1 MKAKIVIPLF
11 QGATYIH
18 DCLQSL
24 QEQIALADVVVVNNG
39 STDAGPAIVR
49 ETFPAVTLIDVPR
62 QLGFAGAVNTGI
74 RAALAAEPRP
84 EVVIALNQ
92 DTVVDPHWLKE
103 ILAPFVEPTIGL
115 VGSLARFPDGQIQH
129 AGGTL
134 IEPLW
139 YGRNRQALTE
149 DTPLDYLA
157 GLALGMRVAMLEQ
170 IGLFDEAFFPAYF
183 EDVDLCLRAKTAG
196 WRLELADTA
205 TLVHHEGALQQQGRR
220 HTSIIERQR
229 WRLLLKHR
237 SPDEL
242 HQLVFPSEQVQLYER
257 ASLGMSDILRSAYG
271 HALLMLPMIARQRG
285 WRTADT
291 ESIQAQLVALR
302 NESITI
308 ERTTRVADLQSALQ
322 THLGPVRGLLPAGE
336 QVGSGVPVDNSHHL
350 DTDMQFDPHPE
361 MQAESPTTQ
370 QVSVAQRKP
379 FTPGKRPPVA
389 IVVLTWNGL
398 TVTQRCFAS
407 LRAKTRHV
415 LYRLIVVDNGSTD
428 GTVEW
433 LRDQPDVTL
442 IANSDNRGFAA
453 GVNQGI
459 AAAPPDHD
467 VLLLNND
474 TEIIEETWLDHLRTV
489 ANDHPDYGIV
499 GCLLLFPNGLL
510 QHAGTYMPQHNFWGY
525 QIGGGEPFIGQYP
538 GIREVEGV
546 TGACMYIRRDVI
558 ETIGGLDETY
568 FSYYEDTDY
577 CLRALQAGF
586 KVVCTG
592 GAKVIH
598 HENSSTRLNNADWWR
613 MFSHGQ
619 RVFLNKWRDYFQN
632 QRYRRG
638 LVWHSLI
645 AHATGYATS
654 SREFVRELD
663 RRGVDVHL
671 ACIFGTDYTEPPTG
685 DPRLDQ
691 LRNRP
696 KDTSLPQVVYSQG
709 DAFIKN
715 SGRYRIGFTMLES
728 DTLPADWVYQAN
740 QMDEVWVPSHFT
752 RDVFVSS
759 GVRRPIYVIPLG
771 FNPNYFHPHIQ
782 GNKPANVFVF
792 LSIFEWI
799 ERKAPE
805 LLLQAY
811 VSEFTRSDDVVL
823 VLKVFNHDPRLNV
836 QQQIHELTN
845 RPNAP
850 RIVVLLNQEIA
861 EHQMGGLYRSADC
874 FVLPTRGEGWGM
886 PILEAMACGL
896 PVIATD
902 WGAQR
907 EFFNDQL
914 GYPLRVRQ
922 LIPAV
927 ARSPYYAGSRWAD
940 PDIDH
945 LRYLMRYVYEH
956 PTEAQAIGL
965 RAAAVVHQ
973 QWTWER
979 AVDRMMERLET
990 IDP

>member
-1 MKAKIVIPLF
+1 MNTKIVIPLF
-11 QGATYIH
+11 QGAAYIH
-18 DCLQSL
+18 NCLQSL
-24 QEQIALADVVVVNNG
+24 QEQINLTNVIVVNNG
-39 STDAGPAIVR
+39 STDAGPTIVR
-49 ETFPAVTLIDVPR
+49 ETFPKVTLIDVPK

-74 RAALAAEPRP
+74 RAALAEEQRP

-92 DTVVDPHWLKE
+92 DTMADPHWLE
-103 ILAPFVEPTIGL
+103 GMLVPFDDPTIGL
-115 VGSLARFPDGQIQH
+115 VGSLARFPDGHIQH

-196 WRLELADTA
+196 WRIELADSA
-205 TLVHHEGALQQQGRR
+205 TLVHHEGALTQQGRR
-220 HTSIIERQR
+220 HTHIIERQR

-242 HQLVFPSEQVQLYER
+242 HQLVFPAEQVQLHER
-257 ASLGMSDILRSAYG
+257 ASLGMSDVLRSAYA

-285 WRTADT
+285 WSTTDT
-291 ESIQAQLVALR
+291 ELIRTKLVALR
-302 NESITI
+302 TDAITI
-308 ERTTRVADLQSALQ
+308 ERKTRIAGLQAALQ
-322 THLGPVRGLLPAGE
+322 THLVPVRDLSSAAE
-336 QVGSGVPVDNSHHL
+336 QVSSSATVDNSHHL
-350 DTDMQFDPHPE
+350 GTDMQLNSHPAT
-361 MQAESPTTQ
+361 QAEPPTTQ
-370 QVSVAQRKP
+370 EVSVPQGKS

-398 TVTQRCFAS
+398 AVTQRCFAS

-415 LYRLIVVDNGSTD
+415 PYRLIVVDNGSTD

-442 IANSDNRGFAA
+442 IANSENRGFAA

-577 CLRALQAGF
+577 CLRAMQAGF

-619 RVFLNKWRDYFQN
+619 RVFLNKWRNYFQR
-632 QRYRRG
+632 QRYQRG
-638 LVWHSLI
+638 LLWHSLI

-663 RRGVDVHL
+663 RRGVDVRL
-671 ACIFGTDYTEPPTG
+671 ACIFGTDYTEPPTR

-752 RDVFVSS
+752 RDVFMAS
-759 GVRRPIYVIPLG
+759 GVRRPIHVIPLG

-782 GNKPANVFVF
+782 ENKPANVFVF

-823 VLKVFNHDPRLNV
+823 VLKVFNHDPHFNV
-836 QQQIHELTN
+836 QQRIHELTN
-845 RPNAP
+845 RSHAP

-945 LRYLMRYVYEH
+945 LRYLMRYIYEH
-956 PTEAQAIGL
+956 PAEAQAIGL
-965 RAAAVVHQ
+965 RAASVVHQ
-973 QWTWER
+973 QWTWGH
-979 AVDRMMERLET
+979 AVDRIMERLET